1 MSKTNIESDADVA
14 FLDRVD
20 LELKRAKRYRLFV
33 SVMALDL
40 SHLSETGNGP
50 EPGPLSGLLQVVRDN
65 VRIMDDVSLLG
76 EKNLVLLLPET
87 SRQGAQIA
95 ARRLTDLIR
104 NNLQAVIGE
113 AADPTIPLEMA
124 SFPDAA
130 GTKSITD
137 FRREL
142 SQQNMN

>member
-1 MSKTNIESDADVA
+1 MSKINEKPDVDVE

-33 SVMALDL
+33 SLMALDL
-40 SHLSETGNGP
+40 SQLRETGNGP
-50 EPGPLSGLLQVVRDN
+50 GFGSLSDLLQVVQDN
-65 VRIMDDVSLLG
+65 VRIMDNVTMLG
-76 EKNLVLLLPET
+76 DKNLVLLLPET

-104 NNLQAVIGE
+104 TSLQAMIGE
-113 AADPTIPLEMA
+113 AVDPTIPLEMA

-137 FRREL
+137 FRQEL
-142 SQQNMN
+142 SRQNMK

>member
-1 MSKTNIESDADVA
+1 MNKINEKPDVDVA

-40 SHLSETGNGP
+40 SHLRETGNGP
-50 EPGPLSGLLQVVRDN
+50 EPGSLSDLLQVVRDN
-65 VRIMDDVSLLG
+65 VRIMDNVTMLG
-76 EKNLVLLLPET
+76 DKNLVLLLPET

-104 NNLQAVIGE
+104 TSLQAMIGE
-113 AADPTIPLEMA
+113 AVDPTIPLEMA

-137 FRREL
+137 FRQEL